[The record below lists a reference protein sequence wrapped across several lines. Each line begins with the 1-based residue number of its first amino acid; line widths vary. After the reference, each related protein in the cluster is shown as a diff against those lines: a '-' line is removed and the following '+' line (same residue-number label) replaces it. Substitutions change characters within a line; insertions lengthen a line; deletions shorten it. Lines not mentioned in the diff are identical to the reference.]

1 MKLRNFVFAILT
13 GIGIGIPVTLVCMIS
28 IGGWNAVVMEF
39 LVWTIASALFG
50 VLSVVTFSNEKM
62 NMILATALH
71 CVGCLLITVGACF
84 IIGYAD
90 SFFEILLAVAPVF
103 AVVYIAIYSM
113 NFFTMRKNA
122 KKANEALGKK

>member
-1 MKLRNFVFAILT
+1 MKLGNFIFAILT

>member
-13 GIGIGIPVTLVCMIS
+13 GIGIGIPVTLICMIS

-39 LVWTIASALFG
+39 LVWTVASALFG

-62 NMILATALH
+62 NMILATSLH

-103 AVVYIAIYSM
+103 AVVYIAIYSI

-122 KKANEALGKK
+122 KKANEALSKK